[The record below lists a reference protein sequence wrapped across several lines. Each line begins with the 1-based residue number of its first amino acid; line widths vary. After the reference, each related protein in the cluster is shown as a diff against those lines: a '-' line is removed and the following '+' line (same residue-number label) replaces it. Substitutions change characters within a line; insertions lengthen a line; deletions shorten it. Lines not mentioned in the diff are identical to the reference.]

1 MFGMIQPIDSELL
14 VRRFDSDGDHC
25 LTFWEF
31 ANIFLPA
38 TEGQLILDRELKFEN
53 ISPYG
58 IDLVGRFLNSV
69 VNLEHIHKLRRET
82 AFSGF

>member
-1 MFGMIQPIDSELL
+1 MIQPIDSELL
-14 VRRFDSDGDHC
+14 IRRFDSDEDQY

-31 ANIFLPA
+31 SNIFLPA
-38 TEGQLILDRELKFEN
+38 NENLRNLTIERPQKFEN
-53 ISPYG
+53 MSPYG
-58 IDLVGRFLNSV
+58 LDLVRRFLNAV